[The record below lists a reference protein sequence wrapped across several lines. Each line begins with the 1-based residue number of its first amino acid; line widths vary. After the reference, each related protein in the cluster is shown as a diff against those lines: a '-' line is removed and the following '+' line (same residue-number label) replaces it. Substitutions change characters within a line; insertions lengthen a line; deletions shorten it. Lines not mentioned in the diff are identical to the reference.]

1 MRSRPEL
8 KPVHLHM
15 CWPEIK
21 CGILTYERY
30 DVTNWPSDLDV
41 HLYWKDKWYHHQC
54 WEFCRSEGILCW
66 KLLHRDL
73 EGPCRCLQMWKKILK
88 KKQKNSENEFPTW
101 IKSKERHP
109 ASVVSA
115 AHPWVRHNPLVRNL
129 IQQKSLDARRVPV
142 RHQHC
147 DIHVVVDKVWQPV
160 HQWIEQSVF
169 ISLKFLFFSN
179 LMFRNTGR

>member
-1 MRSRPEL
+1 MFVWIWIERTNDITISVESSAAA
-8 KPVHLHM
+8 KAFPVESFFI
-15 CWPEIK
+15 EILWTLVDAFK
-21 CGILTYERY
+21 CQNKY
-30 DVTNWPSDLDV
+30 N
-41 HLYWKDKWYHHQC
+41 
-54 WEFCRSEGILCW
+54 
-66 KLLHRDL
+66 
-73 EGPCRCLQMWKKILK
+73 KK
-88 KKQKNSENEFPTW
+88 KNSEKKFPTW

-115 AHPWVRHNPLVRNL
+115 THPWVRYNPLVRNL